1 MTIENPIADI
11 LTRIRNASAK
21 FHPQV
26 LVPHSRIK
34 EKIVGILKQ
43 EGYIKGFDVVS
54 GEHAP
59 MLRIDLKYLGERR
72 QATRAITALRQVS
85 KPSRRVYVNT
95 CEVPQTLGGLGIC
108 ILSTSQGVM
117 AGHEAKKRG
126 IGGEVLC
133 EIW

>member
-26 LVPHSRIK
+26 LVPNSNIK
-34 EKIVGILKQ
+34 EKMVSILKQ
-43 EGYIKGFDVVS
+43 EGYIKGFDVVA

-85 KPSRRVYVNT
+85 KPS
-95 CEVPQTLGGLGIC
+95 
-108 ILSTSQGVM
+108 
-117 AGHEAKKRG
+117 
-126 IGGEVLC
+126 
-133 EIW
+133 